1 MSALGQKQTF
11 AVHQSARKSRG
22 ADHWDKYDY
31 DVRLG
36 DAKGK
41 VVGRIFNSPHAPKDC
56 PWFWTITEL
65 PRRPVDRGYVA
76 SRVEAMAEFKR
87 YWDAEIQVK

>member
-1 MSALGQKQTF
+1 MMCGLVMPKA
-11 AVHQSARKSRG
+11 KSSG
-22 ADHWDKYDY
+22 
-31 DVRLG
+31 G
-36 DAKGK
+36 
-41 VVGRIFNSPHAPKDC
+41 FSSPHAPKDC

>member
-1 MSALGQKQTF
+1 MAHSEVNLTQLF
-11 AVHQSARKSRG
+11 LVSARKSRG

-41 VVGRIFNSPHAPKDC
+41 VVGRIFFTPCTEGLPVVLDYYGIAKASGRPRLCREPGRGNGRIQTILGCGNS
-56 PWFWTITEL
+56 
-65 PRRPVDRGYVA
+65 
-76 SRVEAMAEFKR
+76 S
-87 YWDAEIQVK
+87 

>member
-1 MSALGQKQTF
+1 MTQQLF
-11 AVHQSARKSRG
+11 LISARKSRSSG
-22 ADHWDKYDY
+22 QWMSDDY

-41 VVGRIFNSPHAPKDC
+41 VVGRIFNSPHAPKDH

-65 PRRPVDRGYVA
+65 KPRRPTDRGYVA
-76 SRVEAMAEFKR
+76 SREEAMAEFKR
-87 YWDAEIQVK
+87 YWDAGILGSQNNA